1 MSNMYKILLIEDDK
15 EISELVS
22 DYFLRRNE
30 VEVSCAYN
38 GEDGED
44 MIYEENFDLVL
55 LDVMMPG
62 IDGFTVC
69 TDIRSSSDVPI
80 IFLTARSQMHDVLYG
95 YSLGC
100 DDYVVKPFSI
110 EELYAKSIALLKR
123 SKGLMRDTYL
133 ECGNIRYNPVTL
145 EVFVG
150 DTKIDLPRKEL
161 MILRLLIENKDTP
174 LSRETILTKIWGYDY
189 EGSERVVDNRV
200 KNLRKL
206 LGDEGKN
213 IKTVFTRGY
222 QICS

>member
-1 MSNMYKILLIEDDK
+1 MYNILLIEDDK
-15 EISELVS
+15 EISELVK
-22 DYFLRRNE
+22 DYFDRRTDS
-30 VEVSCAYN
+30 VVSVANN
-38 GEDGED
+38 GEEGED
-44 MIYEENFDLVL
+44 MIFENHYDLVL

-69 TDIRSSSDVPI
+69 TDIRMNSDVPI

-110 EELYAKSIALLKR
+110 EELYAKSMALLKR
-123 SKGLMRDTYL
+123 SKGLVRDSFL
-133 ECGNIRYNPVTL
+133 ECGNIRFNPVTL
-145 EVFVG
+145 EVTVG
-150 DTKIDLPRKEL
+150 GEKIELPRKEL

-189 EGSERVVDNRV
+189 DGSERVVDNRV

-206 LGDEGKN
+206 LGEEGKK

-222 QICS
+222 QIQS